1 MAARHQDDIITS
13 DIDKNLQEQKM
24 SPCDKVGCST
34 PDSVGGETTKTQT
47 YSLCIMKHCRLY
59 AWIGRSAL
67 SCRRPKILLYSNK
80 AINLNLIIAFM

>member
-34 PDSVGGETTKTQT
+34 PDSVGGVGSQRNKNTDIQFVYYEA
-47 YSLCIMKHCRLY
+47 LY
-59 AWIGRSAL
+59 IVCLDWAV
-67 SCRRPKILLYSNK
+67 CFVMP
-80 AINLNLIIAFM
+80 

>member
-1 MAARHQDDIITS
+1 MADRHQDDIITS

-34 PDSVGGETTKTQT
+34 LGGETTKTQT

-67 SCRRPKILLYSNK
+67 SCRRPKTLLYSNK